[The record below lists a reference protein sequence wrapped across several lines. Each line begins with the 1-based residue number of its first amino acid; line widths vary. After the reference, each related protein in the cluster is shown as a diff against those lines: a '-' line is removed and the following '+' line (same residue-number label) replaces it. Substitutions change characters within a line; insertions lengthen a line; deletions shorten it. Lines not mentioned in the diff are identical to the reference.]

1 MKEKSRV
8 LSKLMGLAVVACV
21 MAMLFGMTTF
31 AANKYTNMAAKKV
44 YTNFDQDNSITH
56 YYKINVKSSGL
67 LRFSGFGQY
76 STAYDTYSRGLTVK
90 LCNSRGKELDSAY
103 VNADSSYEYSR
114 EVSYGVNKGTY
125 MLKVQTSDAFALTYD
140 FKAFK
145 EKSGTSLKKAV
156 SLKKKK
162 IKYGV
167 VGIGESG
174 KKVDYYKITL
184 KKPAKIYLDIQ
195 GLSSG
200 SISVKVT
207 PAKGIRLSGSA
218 YTSVYNNSR
227 TMKLQT
233 TSGGKLPK
241 GTYYIRVY
249 RASKNPKVSGV
260 YALKWKK

>member
-1 MKEKSRV
+1 MKEKSRI
-8 LSKLMGLAVVACV
+8 LSKLMGLAVIACV

-31 AANKYTNMAAKKV
+31 AANKYTNMTAKKV

-56 YYKINVKSSGL
+56 YYKIKVKSSGL
-67 LRFSGFGQY
+67 LAFSGYGQY
-76 STAYDTYSRGLTVK
+76 STAYSTYTRGLTVK
-90 LCNSRGKELDSAY
+90 LCNSRGKELDSTY
-103 VNADSSYEYSR
+103 VNAYSDYSSSAF
-114 EVSYGVNKGTY
+114 YGVNKGTY
-125 MLKVQTSDAFALTYD
+125 MLKVQTPDAFVLTYD
-140 FKAFK
+140 FKAIK

-162 IKYGV
+162 KTYGV
-167 VGIGESG
+167 MGIGESG

-195 GLSSG
+195 GASSG

-207 PAKGIRLSGSA
+207 PAKGIKLTGYA
-218 YTSVYNNSR
+218 YESVYNNSR

-233 TSGGKLPK
+233 TKGGKLPK

-249 RASKNPKVSGV
+249 RTSKSSKVNGY
-260 YALKWKK
+260 YALKWRK

>member
-1 MKEKSRV
+1 MKKKSRI
-8 LSKLMGLAVVACV
+8 LSKLMGLAVIACV

-31 AANKYTNMAAKKV
+31 AANKYTNMTAKKV

-67 LRFSGFGQY
+67 LAFSGYGQY
-76 STAYDTYSRGLTVK
+76 STTYSTYTRGLTVK
-90 LCNSRGKELDSAY
+90 LCNSRGKELDSTY
-103 VNADSSYEYSR
+103 VNAYSKYSKT
-114 EVSYGVNKGTY
+114 VSYGVNKGTY
-125 MLKVQTSDAFALTYD
+125 MLKVQTPDAFALTYD
-140 FKAFK
+140 FKAYK

-167 VGIGESG
+167 IGIGESG
-174 KKVDYYKITL
+174 KKVDYYKMTL

-195 GLSSG
+195 GVSSG

-207 PAKGIRLSGSA
+207 PAKGLRLSGSP

-227 TMKLQT
+227 SMKLQT

-249 RASKNPKVSGV
+249 RTATSSKVNGV
-260 YALKWKK
+260 YALKWRK